1 MTTLSRR
8 THSTEVNGLCEP
20 EFSFVGLAVLQ
31 VHVELV
37 CFLDNFLS
45 GFLVKAFLIEAE
57 GVKWLVIRGL
67 VPSEPLSDAYEYE
80 GDEKWGFSATFMPTF
95 IILVTY
101 KKNASHLRCNKIAC

>member
-1 MTTLSRR
+1 MTTLRRR
-8 THSTEVNGLCEP
+8 THSTAVNGLCEP

-80 GDEKWGFSATFMPTF
+80 GDEKWDLSATCIPTV
-95 IILVTY
+95 IILVKY
-101 KKNASHLRCNKIAC
+101 KKNASHLRCDEIAF